1 VTRKSITNQIRRLA
15 LRGCCRAPMRRQNLS
30 KSVQQWRL
38 NSYNEHR
45 QANMKMIMTT
55 NCYITFCITAEK
67 CKPAV
72 IPGFYPQLFLIEFLI
87 VMASVALLIRLIIF
101 CVLSSILFH
110 IQPDEVTTGLEISLL
125 NYNPFITSVVIIPQ
139 MTSPKVSRNEHY
151 LTGVHGTAH
160 LVSLLK
166 RTSETTP
173 ETCSYT
179 DCSTFAR
186 DYYLWRGK
194 QA

>member
-1 VTRKSITNQIRRLA
+1 MQAS
-15 LRGCCRAPMRRQNLS
+15 S
-30 KSVQQWRL
+30 
-38 NSYNEHR
+38 NSR
-45 QANMKMIMTT
+45 
-55 NCYITFCITAEK
+55 FL
-67 CKPAV
+67 PAD
-72 IPGFYPQLFLIEFLI
+72 FFFIEFLI

-125 NYNPFITSVVIIPQ
+125 NYNPFITSVIIARL
-139 MTSPKVSRNEHY
+139 TSPKVSRNEHY
-151 LTGVHGTAH
+151 LTRVHGTAH

-179 DCSTFAR
+179 DGSTFAR